1 MTALACTTLDISPPA
16 IQAQSNA
23 ASATGHGIS
32 NLVLQALEHARRNAS
47 DWRTLADSLIEEVA
61 GECCIPNWDGY
72 GAKPVS
78 YAAKE
83 QAQRF
88 VGLLPAR
95 FRAPDP
101 VPDPEGTMA
110 LCWDFGPGRVLTV
123 DVGDDGTLTYAGL
136 LGGGVKRHGVE
147 KLNGHIPRVI
157 LETIDELHERSGA
170 PY

>member
-1 MTALACTTLDISPPA
+1 MTALACTPHDIGPHE
-16 IQAQSNA
+16 IQTQSNA
-23 ASATGHGIS
+23 ASAAGQGIS
-32 NLVLQALEHARRNAS
+32 NLLRQAFEHARRNAS
-47 DWRTLADSLIEEVA
+47 DWRPLTNALIEEA
-61 GECCIPNWDGY
+61 ACECRIPNWDGY
-72 GAKPVS
+72 GAKAVRD
-78 YAAKE
+78 AAKE

-88 VGLLPAR
+88 VDLLPAR
-95 FRAPDP
+95 FRAPEP
-101 VPDPEGTMA
+101 APDPEGNMA

-157 LETIDELHERSGA
+157 LETIGELHERSGA